1 MLINTRQLA
10 AIAAEP
16 RAATVVFPGKL
27 STCSTLL
34 LSLVL
39 GTAYWAPARAG
50 NVNYTGT
57 EILQSLPSWFPGTS
71 ASLNSLF
78 FGSPAAPSSVGN
90 NIHIQYDPT
99 GGGIVNPTYVLGGLS
114 ETGNVSSNRVEIFNG
129 RVSGGVWGGYSKNGN
144 ADSNDILIR
153 GGTIS
158 SDVAGGRSVD
168 GSASFN
174 TVTVNGGDVDQTV
187 YGGSGL
193 TAANQNTVLFAN
205 GRIGGDIFGGYSRDG
220 LVEANYVYMS
230 GGVGA
235 QNVYGAESGTGE
247 VYNNH
252 VMISAGE
259 INAYVY
265 GGNSLSSAYVHGN
278 HVTLHQGDILAKRS
292 VIGGYS
298 NAGDVIDNSA
308 WVHSGTVQQNAIGG
322 QSISG
327 RASENVASVNGGIV
341 ESDVYGGWSRTGE
354 VSGNYAQVAGGTVLN
369 SLFAGYNSISGDAI
383 DNHAIVSSGLVKGD
397 VYGGRVVN
405 GRADANT
412 VYISGGMVEGNV
424 IGGWSD
430 AGQASDNLVMVVGGT
445 VLGNVYG
452 AYSNGS
458 ALLQNNKVMLS
469 GSPDLTA
476 ATVYGNELS
485 SWASDGNLLSVE
497 GFVGSV
503 RGIQGFQ
510 TVNID
515 HASHINVLGRGGY
528 AFHDVSNAGQLSFF
542 NGSADANVATF
553 AGTYSG
559 NGVIGL
565 DVDFSGAAADTINF
579 AHMPAG
585 KVRLAFRPTVG
596 NFATVEGTGIKVA
609 SVADGAHDR
618 AFAMADPGYG
628 VYEYEIARN
637 GNDYFLTTSS
647 GATGRLGKVYSE
659 ASAARMGQLSM
670 GVDSLLSGGLNSAVS
685 RAGGQG
691 LGSYVSLGYSD
702 NRFDTGSRAD
712 VNGVSG
718 MVAVAYN
725 GGSPLSVGVFGE
737 FFRGDYDTR
746 NDATT
751 SAGSFTVRSDG
762 DLRSYGGGVFAQYR
776 PGGAATNMAPWSPGM
791 YLEGSIRAGSS
802 RMEFSSGDF
811 SRSELTSRTHYHGV
825 SVGGGYVFALN
836 ERSSVDVYG
845 HGIWT
850 HQGSDTV
857 RDSLGQRISFEDADS
872 FRVVA
877 GARLSHAVSEQT
889 RLFAGLGLD
898 WETDG
903 KPGVRVDGYRADK
916 ADLSG
921 VSGTGEL
928 GVVMQPRDNT
938 FVELKLKGSAGERDS
953 VGGALNA
960 RFQF

>member
-1 MLINTRQLA
+1 MLFNTRQLT

-16 RAATVVFPGKL
+16 RAVTAIFPGKL
-27 STCSTLL
+27 SACSTLL

-57 EILQSLPSWFPGTS
+57 ETLQSLPSWFPGTS

-78 FGSPAAPSSVGN
+78 FGTPAAPSAGGN
-90 NIHIQYDPT
+90 NIHIQYDPA
-99 GGGIVNPTYVLGGLS
+99 GGGIVNPTYALGGLS
-114 ETGNVSSNRVEIFNG
+114 ETGNASFNGVEILNG
-129 RVSGGVWGGYSKNGN
+129 RVNGGVWGGYSKDGN
-144 ADSNDILIR
+144 ADDNSILIR
-153 GGTIS
+153 GGTVS
-158 SDVAGGRSVD
+158 NEVTGGRSVN

-174 TVTVNGGDVDQTV
+174 TVTVNGGIVDQTV
-187 YGGSGL
+187 YGGSGS
-193 TAANQNTVLFAN
+193 TSANQNTVIFAN
-205 GRIGGDIFGGYSRDG
+205 GRIGGDLFGGYSPGG
-220 LVEANYVYMS
+220 LVESNHVYIN
-230 GGVGA
+230 GGVVA

-247 VYNNH
+247 INDNH
-252 VMISAGE
+252 VMISSGE

-265 GGNSLSSAYVHGN
+265 GGNSLNTGYVHGN
-278 HVTLHQGDILAKRS
+278 FVTLDGDSILVKRS

-298 NAGDVIDNSA
+298 NSGEVIDNSA
-308 WVHSGTVQQNAIGG
+308 WVHGGTVQQDLVGG
-322 QSISG
+322 KSISG
-327 RASENVASVNGGIV
+327 KVSDNAASVNGGVV
-341 ESDVYGGWSRTGE
+341 ESSVYGGWSRTGE

-369 SLFAGYNSISGDAI
+369 NLFAGYNDTSGNVI

-397 VYGGRVVN
+397 VYGGRAVN
-405 GRADANT
+405 GRADSNT
-412 VYISGGMVEGNV
+412 IYISGGIVEGNV

-430 AGQASDNLVMVVGGT
+430 AGQASDNLVMIAGGT
-445 VLGNVYG
+445 VLGKVYG
-452 AYSNGS
+452 AYGNGS
-458 ALLQNNKVMLS
+458 ALLQNNKVTLS

-476 ATVYGNELS
+476 ATIYGNELT

-515 HASHINVLGRGGY
+515 HASHINVLGTGVY
-528 AFHDVSNAGQLSFF
+528 AFNDVSNAGQLSFF

-553 AGTYSG
+553 TGAYSG

-565 DVDFSGAAADTINF
+565 DVDFSGATADTINF
-579 AHMPAG
+579 AHIPAD
-585 KVRLAFRPTVG
+585 KVRLAFRPTAG

-609 SVADGAHDR
+609 SVADGAQDR
-618 AFAMADPGYG
+618 VFALADPGYG

-637 GNDYFLTTSS
+637 GNDYFLTTTS

-670 GVDSLLSGGLNSAVS
+670 GVDGLLSGGLNSAVS

-718 MVAVAYN
+718 LVAVAYN

-746 NDATT
+746 NEATT

-811 SRSELTSRTHYHGV
+811 SRSELTSRTNYHGV

-857 RDSLGQRISFEDADS
+857 RDSLGQRISFEDVDS

-938 FVELKLKGSAGERDS
+938 FIELKLKGSAGERDS